1 MTIPSNLIDG
11 IIFKS
16 SPIKWSFSCSYE
28 TSYDVTADEMTV
40 DASAKTGEFSA
51 SGQFDVS
58 MRKVLSNPAAI
69 CTLFIIHIYILYLY
83 TYKIPRDMKFCI

>member
-11 IIFKS
+11 LIFKS
-16 SPIKWSFSCSYE
+16 SPIKWSFACSYD
-28 TSYDVTADEMTV
+28 TSYDITADEMTV

-58 MRKVLSNPAAI
+58 MRKVYRIL
-69 CTLFIIHIYILYLY
+69 HIYHSFIYL
-83 TYKIPRDMKFCI
+83 

>member
-69 CTLFIIHIYILYLY
+69 CTLFIIHIFTIYLS
-83 TYKIPRDMKFCI
+83 TV